1 MALPLS
7 SRVQGVPTPV
17 DDLVAGMVI
26 AEEVRD
32 QQGRLLMPAGTEL
45 TDRHL
50 RAFSLWGI
58 MSIRVRGEGGADGTE
73 EAPLELTPAQV
84 AEAEAIVRARFPA
97 ADLEHPFV
105 AELLR
110 LAALREARRQAL
122 EGRRRG

>member
-1 MALPLS
+1 MAAPLQA
-7 SRVQGVPTPV
+7 RVQGVPTPV

-32 QQGRLLMPAGTEL
+32 QQGRLLMPAGTAL

-58 MSIRVRGEGGADGTE
+58 MTIRVRGEGGADAE
-73 EAPLELTPAQV
+73 EAPLELTPEQV
-84 AEAEAIVRARFPA
+84 AEAEAIVRARFPV
-97 ADLEHPFV
+97 ADLDHPFV

-110 LAALREARRQAL
+110 LAALREARRLAL
-122 EGRRRG
+122 EGRRHG

>member
-1 MALPLS
+1 MASPLQA
-7 SRVQGVPTPV
+7 RVHGVPTPV

-32 QQGRLLMPAGTEL
+32 QQGRLLMPAGTAL

-58 MSIRVRGEGGADGTE
+58 MTIRVRGEGGADAE
-73 EAPLELTPAQV
+73 EAPLELTPEQV
-84 AEAEAIVRARFPA
+84 AEAEAIVRARFPV
-97 ADLEHPFV
+97 ADLDHPFV

-110 LAALREARRQAL
+110 LAALREARRLAL
-122 EGRRRG
+122 EGRRHG

>member
-1 MALPLS
+1 MASPLQA
-7 SRVQGVPTPV
+7 RVHGVPTPV

-32 QQGRLLMPAGTEL
+32 QQGRLLMPAGTAL

-58 MSIRVRGEGGADGTE
+58 MTIRVRGEGGADDA
-73 EAPLELTPAQV
+73 EAPLELTPEQV
-84 AEAEAIVRARFPA
+84 AEAEAIVRARFPV
-97 ADLEHPFV
+97 ADLDHPFV

-110 LAALREARRQAL
+110 LAALREARRLAL
-122 EGRRRG
+122 EGRRHG

>member
-1 MALPLS
+1 MAAPLQA
-7 SRVQGVPTPV
+7 RVQGVPTPV

-32 QQGRLLMPAGTEL
+32 QQGRLLMPAGTAL

-58 MSIRVRGEGGADGTE
+58 MTIRVRGEGGADAE
-73 EAPLELTPAQV
+73 EAPLELTPEQV
-84 AEAEAIVRARFPA
+84 AEAEAIVRARFPV
-97 ADLEHPFV
+97 ADLDHPFM

-110 LAALREARRQAL
+110 LAALREARRLAL
-122 EGRRRG
+122 EGRRHG